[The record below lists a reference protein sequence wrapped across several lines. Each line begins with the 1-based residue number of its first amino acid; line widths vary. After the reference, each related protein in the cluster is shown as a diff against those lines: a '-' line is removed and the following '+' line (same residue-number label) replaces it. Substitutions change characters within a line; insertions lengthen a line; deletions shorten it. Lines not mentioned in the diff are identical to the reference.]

1 MNQDL
6 RRKLNRITDILWA
19 GGVTNPVTYI
29 EQISYLIY
37 LKLLDE
43 EESSRELKAR
53 LMGKQTNGLPTAQDT
68 AQAGNGKL
76 LYPKQAERF
85 RWSKWRFKSGTDLR
99 DFVRDHVFPYMA
111 SLVKEEPQI
120 AEYFRDAVLEVVD
133 PNVLKQVVDEI
144 DGIDFAKLGT
154 DVKGDIFEYLLT
166 HLGQSALNGQFRT
179 PRQIRTMMV
188 EMLDPNLG
196 DTIYDPACGT
206 GGFLIDAVEY
216 ILARYSTE
224 PQEVPIYG
232 EEWLEKR
239 GQSIKEAKKDIPKLQ
254 SYRKGPGEK
263 VPNWELL
270 ERSIYGIDVSR
281 QMMRIAMMNLV
292 LHGIR
297 QANVKRANALSDMG
311 GLTEDDL
318 NRRYKVIL
326 SNPPFAGVLPKE
338 SIRKNLPTNSKKS
351 ELLFLGV
358 MMEALAPGGQCA
370 VVVPEGLL
378 FGSTSAH
385 VELRRKLVEDFD
397 LLAVVSLP
405 AGVFKPYAGVKTGV
419 LVFKRPVE
427 TTKHTKDTKKRHENK
442 VWFYEVRAD
451 GFDPD
456 KISGGGR
463 PETPERNDIPD
474 LIDQWKIYKDSK
486 FSNPPGVEA
495 GTLLPSGSDLP
506 APRPGQYCIYV
517 LKCNDGSFYIG
528 QTDNFDRRLQE
539 HLCRKVAWTSS
550 RLPVEPIHWEIFDS
564 REQAVKREDELKTG
578 FGRKW
583 LKRES
588 AAGWLAASRQAGE
601 IRCWWATI
609 KAVAENDYNLAAGR
623 YKPRI
628 AEKAPDDDPADL
640 IRETLAIERDIA
652 SGLEKLL
659 KEVSTCAAEQS
670 GAAGREAGG

>member
-6 RRKLNRITDILWA
+6 RRKLDHITDVLWA

-53 LMGKQTNGLPTAQDT
+53 LMGGRKNGNAR
-68 AQAGNGKL
+68 L
-76 LYPKQAERF
+76 LFPGQAERY
-85 RWSKWRFKSGTDLR
+85 RWSKWRFKSGMDLVKFLR
-99 DFVRDHVFPYMA
+99 DEVFSYMSN

-120 AEYFRDAVLEVVD
+120 AEYFRDAVLEIVD
-133 PNVLKQVVDEI
+133 PNVVKQVVDEI

-188 EMLDPNLG
+188 KMVDPDLG

-206 GGFLIDAVEY
+206 GGFLIDTVEH
-216 ILARYSTE
+216 ILAKYSTE

-239 GQSIKEAKKDIPKLQ
+239 GQTIEQAKKEISTLQ
-254 SYRKGPGEK
+254 TYRKGPGEK
-263 VPNWELL
+263 IPDWELL

-297 QANVKRANALSDMG
+297 NAKVKRANALSDMG

-318 NRRYKVIL
+318 SRRHKVIL
-326 SNPPFAGVLPKE
+326 SNPPFAGVLPRE
-338 SIRKNLPTNSKKS
+338 SIRKDLPTNSKKS

-385 VELRRKLVEDFD
+385 VELRRKLIEDYD

-419 LVFKRPVE
+419 LVFRRPVSSNGNRQSKVKNE
-427 TTKHTKDTKKRHENK
+427 K

-474 LIDQWKIYKDSK
+474 LLVQWAKYKKSGFK
-486 FSNPPGVEA
+486 SAPGAEA
-495 GTLLPSGSDLP
+495 GTLLPAGSD
-506 APRPGQYCIYV
+506 
-517 LKCNDGSFYIG
+517 
-528 QTDNFDRRLQE
+528 
-539 HLCRKVAWTSS
+539 
-550 RLPVEPIHWEIFDS
+550 
-564 REQAVKREDELKTG
+564 EL
-578 FGRKW
+578 
-583 LKRES
+583 
-588 AAGWLAASRQAGE
+588 
-601 IRCWWATI
+601 RCWWATI
-609 KAVAENDYNLAAGR
+609 KTVTDNGYNLAAGR

-628 AEKAPDDDPADL
+628 LEEASDEDPAQL
-640 IRETLAIERDIA
+640 IRETVALEREIA
-652 SGLEKLL
+652 MGLEKLL
-659 KEVSTCAAEQS
+659 QKVEAAE
-670 GAAGREAGG
+670 

>member
-1 MNQDL
+1 MNHDL

-53 LMGKQTNGLPTAQDT
+53 LMGKQTNG
-68 AQAGNGKL
+68 NGKL

-85 RWSKWRFKSGTDLR
+85 RWSKWRFKSGSDLR

-120 AEYFRDAVLEVVD
+120 AEYFRDAVLEIVD

-144 DGIDFAKLGT
+144 DGIGFAKLGT

-188 EMLDPNLG
+188 EMVDPDLG
-196 DTIYDPACGT
+196 DSVFDPAAGT
-206 GGFLIDAVEY
+206 GGFLIDAVEH
-216 ILARYSTE
+216 ILAKYSGE
-224 PQEVPIYG
+224 PLEVPIYG
-232 EEWLEKR
+232 EEWLESR
-239 GQSIKEAKKDIPKLQ
+239 GQTLDQARKEIPALQ
-254 SYRKGPGEK
+254 TYRKGPGEK
-263 VPNWELL
+263 VPDWRVL

-297 QANVKRANALSDMG
+297 QANVKRANTLSDMG

-338 SIRKNLPTNSKKS
+338 SIRKDLPTNSKKS

-385 VELRRKLVEDFD
+385 VELRRKLIEDFD

-419 LVFKRPVE
+419 LVFRRPASGAKKDKK
-427 TTKHTKDTKKRHENK
+427 TKHKEK

-456 KISGGGR
+456 KIAGGGR

-474 LIDQWKIYKDSK
+474 LLEKWKAYKESK

-495 GTLLPSGSDLP
+495 GTLLQPGSD
-506 APRPGQYCIYV
+506 
-517 LKCNDGSFYIG
+517 
-528 QTDNFDRRLQE
+528 
-539 HLCRKVAWTSS
+539 
-550 RLPVEPIHWEIFDS
+550 EPS
-564 REQAVKREDELKTG
+564 
-578 FGRKW
+578 
-583 LKRES
+583 
-588 AAGWLAASRQAGE
+588 
-601 IRCWWATI
+601 CWWATI
-609 KAVAENDYNLAAGR
+609 KSVAENDYNLAAGR
-623 YKPRI
+623 YKPQI
-628 AEKAPDDDPADL
+628 AEKAPDDDPAQL
-640 IRETLAIERDIA
+640 IRETLTIERDIA
-652 SGLEKLL
+652 GGLEKLL
-659 KEVSTCAAEQS
+659 REV
-670 GAAGREAGG
+670 EAVE

>member
-53 LMGKQTNGLPTAQDT
+53 LMGKQTN
-68 AQAGNGKL
+68 GNGKL

-154 DVKGDIFEYLLT
+154 DVKGDIFEYMLT

-188 EMLDPNLG
+188 EMVDPDLG

-216 ILARYSTE
+216 ILAKYSTE
-224 PQEVPIYG
+224 PQDVPIYG
-232 EEWLEKR
+232 EEWLEKLKIDDFR
-239 GQSIKEAKKDIPKLQ
+239 LPIENKTSNHQSSIEDLKWKIECARRMYPTLQ
-254 SYRKGPGEK
+254 TYRKGPGEK
-263 VPNWELL
+263 IPDWGLL

-297 QANVKRANALSDMG
+297 QANVKRANTLSDMG

-338 SIRKNLPTNSKKS
+338 SIRKDLPTNSKKS

-419 LVFKRPVE
+419 LIFRRP
-427 TTKHTKDTKKRHENK
+427 TSKIDDLRSKIENGK

-474 LIDQWKIYKDSK
+474 LLAQWKVYKESK
-486 FSNPPGVEA
+486 FTNPPGVEA
-495 GTLLPSGSDLP
+495 GTLLPAGSD
-506 APRPGQYCIYV
+506 
-517 LKCNDGSFYIG
+517 
-528 QTDNFDRRLQE
+528 
-539 HLCRKVAWTSS
+539 
-550 RLPVEPIHWEIFDS
+550 EP
-564 REQAVKREDELKTG
+564 
-578 FGRKW
+578 
-583 LKRES
+583 
-588 AAGWLAASRQAGE
+588 
-601 IRCWWATI
+601 RCWWATI
-609 KAVAENDYNLAAGR
+609 KSVAENDYNLAAGR
-623 YKPRI
+623 YKPQI
-628 AEKAPDDDPADL
+628 AEKAPDEDPAQL
-640 IRETLAIERDIA
+640 IRETLAIEREIA
-652 SGLEKLL
+652 DGLEKLL
-659 KEVSTCAAEQS
+659 REI
-670 GAAGREAGG
+670 GRVD

>member
-43 EESSRELKAR
+43 EESSRELKIR
-53 LMGKQTNGLPTAQDT
+53 LMGKQTN
-68 AQAGNGKL
+68 GNGKL
-76 LYPKQAERF
+76 LYPKQTERF
-85 RWSKWRFKSGTDLR
+85 RWSKWRFKSGADLR

-166 HLGQSALNGQFRT
+166 HLGQSSLNGQFRT

-188 EMLDPNLG
+188 EMVDPDLG
-196 DTIYDPACGT
+196 DSIYDPACGT
-206 GGFLIDAVEY
+206 GGFLIDAVEH
-216 ILARYSTE
+216 ILAKYSGE

-232 EEWLEKR
+232 EEWLETR
-239 GQSIKEAKKDIPKLQ
+239 GQTLEQVRQEIPNLQ
-254 SYRKGPGEK
+254 TYRKGPGEK
-263 VPNWELL
+263 IPDWKLL

-297 QANVKRANALSDMG
+297 QANVKRANTLSDMG
-311 GLTEDDL
+311 GLTDDDL
-318 NRRYKVIL
+318 AREYKVIV

-338 SIRKNLPTNSKKS
+338 SIRKDLPTNSKKS

-358 MMEALAPGGQCA
+358 MMEALAPGGRCA

-385 VELRRKLVEDFD
+385 VELRRKLIEDFD

-419 LVFKRPVE
+419 LVFRRPASGAKKDKKA
-427 TTKHTKDTKKRHENK
+427 KHAVK
-442 VWFYEVRAD
+442 VWFYDVRAD

-463 PETPERNDIPD
+463 PETPERNDIPN
-474 LIDQWKIYKDSK
+474 LLDQWKVYKDSK
-486 FSNPPGVEA
+486 FSKPPGVEA
-495 GTLLPSGSDLP
+495 GTLLPPGSD
-506 APRPGQYCIYV
+506 
-517 LKCNDGSFYIG
+517 
-528 QTDNFDRRLQE
+528 
-539 HLCRKVAWTSS
+539 
-550 RLPVEPIHWEIFDS
+550 
-564 REQAVKREDELKTG
+564 EL
-578 FGRKW
+578 
-583 LKRES
+583 
-588 AAGWLAASRQAGE
+588 
-601 IRCWWATI
+601 RCWWATI
-609 KAVAENDYNLAAGR
+609 KAVVENEYNLAAGR
-623 YKPRI
+623 YKPQI
-628 AEKAPDDDPADL
+628 AEKAPDDDPTQL
-640 IRETLAIERDIA
+640 TRETLAVERDIVK
-652 SGLEKLL
+652 GLEKLL
-659 KEVSTCAAEQS
+659 REV
-670 GAAGREAGG
+670 EAVE

>member
-1 MNQDL
+1 MNTEL
-6 RRKLNRITDILWA
+6 RRKLRRITNILWA

-53 LMGKQTNGLPTAQDT
+53 LLGDKPNANGA
-68 AQAGNGKL
+68 L
-76 LYPKQAERF
+76 LFPKQAARY
-85 RWSKWRFKSGTDLR
+85 RWSKWRFKSGRDLR
-99 DFVRDHVFPYMA
+99 DFVRDQVFPYMGN
-111 SLVKEEPQI
+111 LVKEEPQI
-120 AEYFRDAVLEVVD
+120 AEYFRDAVLEIVD
-133 PNVLKQVVDEI
+133 PNVLKQVIDEI
-144 DGIDFAKLGT
+144 DGIEFAKLGT

-188 EMLDPNLG
+188 EMVAPDLG

-216 ILARYSTE
+216 ILAKYSTE

-239 GQSIKEAKKDIPKLQ
+239 RQKMDEAKREIPTLQ
-254 SYRKGPGEK
+254 TYRKGPGEK
-263 VPNWELL
+263 IPDWNLL
-270 ERSIYGIDVSR
+270 ERSMYGIDVSR
-281 QMMRIAMMNLV
+281 QLMRIAMMNLV

-297 QANVKRANALSDMG
+297 HALVKRANTLSDMG

-318 NRRYKVIL
+318 YRKYKVIL

-338 SIRKNLPTNSKKS
+338 SIRKDLPTRSKKS

-358 MMEALAPGGQCA
+358 MMEALAPGGRCA

-378 FGSTSAH
+378 FGSTKAH
-385 VELRRKLVEDFD
+385 VELRRKLVEDYG

-419 LVFKRPVE
+419 LVFRRPSSGAKKDKKA
-427 TTKHTKDTKKRHENK
+427 KHKEK

-474 LIDQWKIYKDSK
+474 LLSQWDGYKKSGFKKI
-486 FSNPPGVEA
+486 PGVES
-495 GTLLPSGSDLP
+495 GTLLPPGSD
-506 APRPGQYCIYV
+506 
-517 LKCNDGSFYIG
+517 
-528 QTDNFDRRLQE
+528 
-539 HLCRKVAWTSS
+539 
-550 RLPVEPIHWEIFDS
+550 EP
-564 REQAVKREDELKTG
+564 
-578 FGRKW
+578 
-583 LKRES
+583 
-588 AAGWLAASRQAGE
+588 
-601 IRCWWATI
+601 RCWWSSI
-609 KAVAENDYNLAAGR
+609 KNVVENDYNLAAGR
-623 YKPRI
+623 YKPQI
-628 AEKAPDDDPADL
+628 AEKAPDEDPAEL
-640 IRETLAIERDIA
+640 IRETLAIEREIA
-652 SGLEKLL
+652 AGLEKLL
-659 KEVSTCAAEQS
+659 LEV
-670 GAAGREAGG
+670 EAVV

>member
-43 EESSRELKAR
+43 EESSRELKER
-53 LMGKQTNGLPTAQDT
+53 LIGKQANG
-68 AQAGNGKL
+68 NSKL

-85 RWSKWRFKSGTDLR
+85 RWSKWRFMSGPGLR
-99 DFVRDHVFPYMA
+99 DFVRDDVFPYMA

-120 AEYFRDAVLEVVD
+120 AEYFRDSVLEIVD
-133 PNVLKQVVDEI
+133 PNVLKQVIDEI

-166 HLGQSALNGQFRT
+166 PLGQSALNGQFRT

-188 EMLDPNLG
+188 EMVDPNLG

-232 EEWLEKR
+232 EEWLDKR
-239 GQSIKEAKKDIPKLQ
+239 DQSIKEAKNDIPTLQ
-254 SYRKGPGEK
+254 TYRKGPGEK
-263 VPNWELL
+263 VPNWEIL

-297 QANVKRANALSDMG
+297 QANVKRANTLSDMG

-338 SIRKNLPTNSKKS
+338 SIRKDLPTNSKRS

-378 FGSTSAH
+378 FGSSAAH
-385 VELRRKLVEDFD
+385 QELRRKLIENFD
-397 LLAVVSLP
+397 LLAVISLP
-405 AGVFKPYAGVKTGV
+405 AGVFKPYSNVKTGV
-419 LVFKRPVE
+419 LVFRRPASSVKKE
-427 TTKHTKDTKKRHENK
+427 IKTKHKEK
-442 VWFYEVRAD
+442 VWFYEIRAD
-451 GFDPD
+451 GFDLD
-456 KISGGGR
+456 KISAGGR

-474 LIDQWKIYKDSK
+474 LLNEWKTYKKSK
-486 FSNPPGVEA
+486 FANPPGVEA
-495 GTLLPSGSDLP
+495 GILLQSD
-506 APRPGQYCIYV
+506 
-517 LKCNDGSFYIG
+517 S
-528 QTDNFDRRLQE
+528 E
-539 HLCRKVAWTSS
+539 
-550 RLPVEPIHWEIFDS
+550 EP
-564 REQAVKREDELKTG
+564 
-578 FGRKW
+578 
-583 LKRES
+583 
-588 AAGWLAASRQAGE
+588 
-601 IRCWWATI
+601 RCWWATI
-609 KAVAENDYNLAAGR
+609 KAVAENDFNLAVCR
-623 YKPRI
+623 YKPQV
-628 AEKAPDDDPADL
+628 AEKIPEEDPAEL
-640 IRETLAIERDIA
+640 IRDVLQIERQITE
-652 SGLEKLL
+652 GLEKLL
-659 KEVSTCAAEQS
+659 REVEN
-670 GAAGREAGG
+670 G

>member
-6 RRKLNRITDILWA
+6 RRKLDRITDILWG

-43 EESSRELKAR
+43 EESNRELKAR
-53 LMGKQTNGLPTAQDT
+53 LLGKPNN
-68 AQAGNGKL
+68 GNGRL
-76 LYPKQAERF
+76 LYPKQAERY
-85 RWSKWRFKSGTDLR
+85 RWTKWRFKSGPDLR
-99 DFVRDHVFPYMA
+99 DYVRDEVFPYMA

-120 AEYFRDAVLEVVD
+120 AEYFRDAILEIVD

-188 EMLDPNLG
+188 AMLDPDLG
-196 DTIYDPACGT
+196 DTIFDPACGT
-206 GGFLIDAVEY
+206 GGFLIDSVEY
-216 ILARYSTE
+216 ILAKYSTD

-239 GQSIKEAKKDIPKLQ
+239 GQSIEEAKKDIPTLQ
-254 SYRKGPGEK
+254 TYRKGPGEK
-263 VPNWELL
+263 IPDWNIL
-270 ERSIYGIDVSR
+270 EKSIYGIDVSR

-311 GLTEDDL
+311 GLSEDDL
-318 NRRYKVIL
+318 SRRYKVIL

-338 SIRKNLPTNSKKS
+338 SIRKDLPTNSKKS
-351 ELLFLGV
+351 ELLFLGI
-358 MMEALAPGGQCA
+358 MMEALAQGGKCA

-385 VELRRKLVEDFD
+385 IELRRKLIEDYE
-397 LLAVVSLP
+397 LQAVVSLP
-405 AGVFKPYAGVKTGV
+405 AGVFKPYAGVKTGI
-419 LVFKRPVE
+419 LVFCRPSSKDKRQS
-427 TTKHTKDTKKRHENK
+427 KIKNAK
-442 VWFYEVRAD
+442 VWFYEIRAD

-474 LIDQWKIYKDSK
+474 LILQWAEYKKSGFKKI
-486 FSNPPGVEA
+486 PGVEA
-495 GTLLPSGSDLP
+495 GALLPAGSDE
-506 APRPGQYCIYV
+506 
-517 LKCNDGSFYIG
+517 
-528 QTDNFDRRLQE
+528 T
-539 HLCRKVAWTSS
+539 
-550 RLPVEPIHWEIFDS
+550 
-564 REQAVKREDELKTG
+564 
-578 FGRKW
+578 
-583 LKRES
+583 
-588 AAGWLAASRQAGE
+588 
-601 IRCWWATI
+601 RCWWATI
-609 KAVAENDYNLAAGR
+609 EDIVGNDYNLAAGR
-623 YKPRI
+623 YKPQI
-628 AEKAPDDDPADL
+628 AEKVPDEDPTEL
-640 IRETLAIERDIA
+640 IRKTLILEKEIVN
-652 SGLEKLL
+652 GLEKLI
-659 KEVSTCAAEQS
+659 KKMESIK
-670 GAAGREAGG
+670 